1 MLKIFAIL
9 GYVPKNIF
17 KGEFFMHKYK
27 GIFTALL
34 TPFDKNNRIN
44 EKELEKL
51 VKFNLDMGVT
61 GFYVG
66 GSTAEAFLLS
76 TDERKQIMDV
86 VKSTAPDATLIAHIG
101 SINEREATELALHAK
116 KTGYDVI
123 SSVAPFYYKFTF
135 EEIKNYYFRL
145 ADAAALPMLVYHI
158 PAYSGVNMGVKEM
171 GQFLNDDR
179 FLGLKYTSNDY
190 FTMEQCKTAFPHKIV
205 YNGFDEMLLAGLSM
219 GADGGIGSTYNF
231 MADKFVEIKRL
242 FEAREIDKAQEI
254 QREANRIITVLCR
267 IGVMQ
272 AEKEVL
278 NQLGFDFG
286 VCRHPFGEPTAEQ
299 KARIAKEVIPYV

>member
-1 MLKIFAIL
+1 MNQ
-9 GYVPKNIF
+9 YQ
-17 KGEFFMHKYK
+17 

-34 TPFDKNNRIN
+34 TPFTANNSVN

-51 VKFNLDMGVT
+51 VKFNLEKGVK

-86 VKSTAPDATLIAHIG
+86 VKDTAAGATLIAHIG
-101 SINEREATELALHAK
+101 SINEREAQELALNAK
-116 KTGYDVI
+116 ETGYDVI

-135 EEIKNYYFRL
+135 DEIKNYYFRL
-145 ADAAALPMLVYHI
+145 ADAAELPMLVYHF
-158 PAYSGVNMGVKEM
+158 PAFSGVNMGMNEM
-171 GQFLNDDR
+171 SQFLSEDK
-179 FLGLKYTSNDY
+179 FLGIKYTSNDF
-190 FTMEQCKTAFPHKIV
+190 FTMEQCKSNFPSKIV
-205 YNGFDEMLLAGLSM
+205 YNGFDEMFLAGLSM

-231 MADKFVEIKRL
+231 MADKFVKIKAL
-242 FEAREIDKAQEI
+242 FDAGKLEEAREIQKQ
-254 QREANRIITVLCR
+254 ANKIITVLCK
-267 IGVMQ
+267 IGVIQ

-286 VCRHPFGEPTAEQ
+286 VCRHPFGEPTMEQ
-299 KARIAKEVIPYV
+299 KELIAKEIIPFI

>member
-1 MLKIFAIL
+1 MKE
-9 GYVPKNIF
+9 YN
-17 KGEFFMHKYK
+17 

-51 VKFNLDMGVT
+51 VTFNLDLGVT

-76 TDERKQIMDV
+76 TDERKQVMDV

-116 KTGYDVI
+116 KIGYDVI

-135 EEIKNYYFRL
+135 DEIKKYYFRL
-145 ADAAALPMLVYHI
+145 ADAAELPMLVYHF
-158 PAYSGVNMGVKEM
+158 PAFSGVNMGINEM
-171 GQFLNDDR
+171 GQFLNDNR
-179 FLGLKYTSNDY
+179 FLGIKYTSNDF
-190 FTMEQCKTAFPHKIV
+190 FTMEQCKSNFPEKIV
-205 YNGFDEMLLAGLSM
+205 YNGFDEMFLAGLAM
-219 GADGGIGSTYNF
+219 GANGGIGSTYNF
-231 MADKFVEIKRL
+231 MADKFVKIKKL
-242 FEAREIDKAQEI
+242 FEAGKIDEAQEI
-254 QREANRIITVLCR
+254 QKEANKIITILCK

-286 VCRHPFGEPTAEQ
+286 VCRHPFGEPNTEQ
-299 KARIAKEVIPYV
+299 KELIGKEIIPFVK

>member
-1 MLKIFAIL
+1 M
-9 GYVPKNIF
+9 
-17 KGEFFMHKYK
+17 EKYK

-34 TPFDKNNRIN
+34 TPFDRSDRVN

-51 VKFNLDMGVT
+51 VKFDLGMGVK

-76 TDERKQIMDV
+76 TQERKQIMDV
-86 VKSTAPDATLIAHIG
+86 VKSAAPEATLIAHIG
-101 SINEREATELALHAK
+101 SIHEGEAKELALHAK
-116 KTGYDVI
+116 ALGYDAI
-123 SSVAPFYYKFTF
+123 SSVAPFYYKFSF

-145 ADAAALPMLVYHI
+145 ADAAQLPMFVYHF
-158 PAYSGVNMGVKEM
+158 PAFSGVNMGVAEM

-179 FLGLKYTSNDY
+179 FLGIKYTSNDF
-190 FTMEQCKTAFPHKIV
+190 FTMEQCKANFPEKII
-205 YNGFDEMLLAGLSM
+205 YNGFDEMFLAGLSM
-219 GADGGIGSTYNF
+219 GADGAIGSTYNF
-231 MADKFVEIKRL
+231 MANKFVEIKRL
-242 FEAREIDKAQEI
+242 FEANDIAGAQAI
-254 QREANRIITVLCR
+254 QKQANRIITVLCQ

-299 KARIAKEVIPYV
+299 KERIAKEIIPFV

>member
-1 MLKIFAIL
+1 MK
-9 GYVPKNIF
+9 
-17 KGEFFMHKYK
+17 KYN

-34 TPFDKNNRIN
+34 TPFDKSNKVN

-66 GSTAEAFLLS
+66 GSTAETFLLS
-76 TDERKQIMDV
+76 TQERKQIMDV
-86 VKSTAPDATLIAHIG
+86 VKSAAHNAVLIAHIG
-101 SINEREATELALHAK
+101 SLNEQEATQLALHAK
-116 KTGYDVI
+116 NMGYDAI

-145 ADAAALPMLVYHI
+145 ADATQLPMLVYHF
-158 PAYSGVNMGVKEM
+158 PAFSGVNMGINEM
-171 GQFLNDDR
+171 GQFLKDDR
-179 FLGLKYTSNDY
+179 FLGIKYTSNDF
-190 FTMEQCKTAFPHKIV
+190 FTMEQCKSKFPDKIV
-205 YNGFDEMLLAGLSM
+205 YNGFDEMFLAGLSM

-231 MADKFVEIKRL
+231 MANKFVEIKRL
-242 FEAREIDKAQEI
+242 FDEGKTESAQAI
-254 QREANRIITVLCR
+254 QKQANRIITVLCQ

-299 KARIAKEVIPYV
+299 KQLIAKEIIPFI

>member
-1 MLKIFAIL
+1 M
-9 GYVPKNIF
+9 
-17 KGEFFMHKYK
+17 EKYK

-34 TPFDKNNRIN
+34 TPFDKNNRVN
-44 EKELEKL
+44 EKELERL
-51 VKFNLDMGVT
+51 VKFNLEKGVK

-86 VKSTAPDATLIAHIG
+86 VKASAPEATLIAHIG
-101 SINEREATELALHAK
+101 SINEIEATELALHAK

-145 ADAAALPMLVYHI
+145 ADAAELPMLVYHF
-158 PAYSGVNMGVKEM
+158 PAFSGVNMGVNEM

-179 FLGLKYTSNDY
+179 FLGIKYTSNDF
-190 FTMEQCKTAFPHKIV
+190 FTMEQCKTNFPSKIV
-205 YNGFDEMLLAGLSM
+205 YNGFDEMFLAGLSM

-231 MADKFVEIKRL
+231 MADKFVKIKAL
-242 FEAREIDKAQEI
+242 FESGEIEKAQEI
-254 QREANRIITVLCR
+254 QKQANKIITILCK

-286 VCRHPFGEPTAEQ
+286 VCRHPFMEPTAEQ
-299 KARIAKEVIPYV
+299 KELIAKEIIPLV

>member
-1 MLKIFAIL
+1 MDKF
-9 GYVPKNIF
+9 
-17 KGEFFMHKYK
+17 K

-34 TPFDKNNRIN
+34 TPFDKENKVN

-51 VKFNLDMGVT
+51 VKFCLDKGVK

-86 VKSTAPDATLIAHIG
+86 VKSAAGEATLIAHIG
-101 SINEREATELALHAK
+101 SINELEATELAKHAK
-116 KTGYDVI
+116 KIGYDVI

-135 EEIKNYYFRL
+135 DEIKNYYFRL
-145 ADAAALPMLVYHI
+145 ADSAELPMLVYHF
-158 PAYSGVNMGVKEM
+158 PAFSGVNMGASEM
-171 GQFLNDDR
+171 SKFLTDER
-179 FLGLKYTSNDY
+179 FLGIKYTSNDF
-190 FTMEQCKTAFPHKIV
+190 FTLEQCKTNFADKVV
-205 YNGFDEMLLAGLSM
+205 YNGFDEMLLSGLVM

-231 MADKFVEIKRL
+231 MADKFVKIYNL
-242 FEAREIDKAQEI
+242 FNEGKIEEAQAVQK
-254 QREANRIITVLCR
+254 EANRIITILCK

-286 VCRHPFGEPTAEQ
+286 VCRHPFGEPTAED
-299 KARIAKEVIPYV
+299 KALIAKEIIPYL

>member
-1 MLKIFAIL
+1 M
-9 GYVPKNIF
+9 
-17 KGEFFMHKYK
+17 EKYT

-34 TPFDKNNRIN
+34 TPFDSNNKVN

-51 VKFNLDMGVT
+51 VKFNLDKGVK

-86 VKSTAPDATLIAHIG
+86 VKSAAPDATLIAHIG
-101 SINEREATELALHAK
+101 SINEGEATELALHAK
-116 KTGYDVI
+116 KLSYDVI

-145 ADAAALPMLVYHI
+145 ADAAELPMLVYHF
-158 PAYSGVNMGVKEM
+158 PAFSGVNMGINEM
-171 GQFLNDDR
+171 GQFLKDDR
-179 FLGLKYTSNDY
+179 FLGIKYTSNDF
-190 FTMEQCKTAFPHKIV
+190 FTMEQCKSNFPEKIV
-205 YNGFDEMLLAGLSM
+205 YNGFDEMFLAGLSM
-219 GADGGIGSTYNF
+219 GADGGVGSTYNF
-231 MADKFVEIKRL
+231 MADKFVKIKKL
-242 FEAREIDKAQEI
+242 FEENKLAEAQEV
-254 QREANRIITVLCR
+254 QKQANHIITVLCK

-278 NQLGFDFG
+278 NQLGFNFG
-286 VCRHPFGEPTAEQ
+286 VCRHPFGEPTSEQ
-299 KARIAKEVIPYV
+299 KELIAKEIIPYLN

>member
-1 MLKIFAIL
+1 M
-9 GYVPKNIF
+9 
-17 KGEFFMHKYK
+17 EKYK

-34 TPFDKNNRIN
+34 IPFDKNNRVN

-51 VKFNLDMGVT
+51 VKFNLEKGVR

-86 VKSTAPDATLIAHIG
+86 VKSTAPNATLIAHIG

-116 KTGYDVI
+116 KAGYGVI

-145 ADAAALPMLVYHI
+145 ADAAQIPMLVYHF
-158 PAYSGVNMGVKEM
+158 PAFSGVNMGIREM
-171 GQFLNDDR
+171 GQFLSDDR
-179 FLGLKYTSNDY
+179 FLGIKYTSNDF
-190 FTMEQCKTAFPHKIV
+190 FTMEQCKSNFPDKIV
-205 YNGFDEMLLAGLSM
+205 YNGFDEMFLAGLSM

-231 MADKFVEIKRL
+231 MADKFIKIKAL
-242 FEAREIDKAQEI
+242 FEAGKIDEAKEI
-254 QREANRIITVLCR
+254 QKEANKIITVLCK

-299 KARIAKEVIPYV
+299 KALISKEIIPFI